1 MPKTQ
6 VIRFIDAKRNA
17 CIPKQVRFGGKQM
30 GQMNSHSIVGG
41 IRDVAET
48 EVVVELAFD
57 GIFYN

>member
-1 MPKTQ
+1 
-6 VIRFIDAKRNA
+6 
-17 CIPKQVRFGGKQM
+17 M